1 MEFSAKDLRVLVT
14 AGAAGIGRV
23 IARTFV
29 EHGARVHICDI
40 DEKALAETKKQ
51 LPAVSQTVAD
61 VARLDDVERLFEDV
75 KKILRGLDVLVN
87 NAGIAG
93 PTAKV
98 EDIRPE
104 DWDRCIAVDLNGMF
118 YCTRK
123 AMPLIKAAGGG
134 SIINLSSAA
143 GRLAFPMRTPYSAA
157 KWAIVGFTESLAAEA
172 GPDKV
177 RVNCIQPGIV
187 EGERIDRVIAAKA
200 KGLGLSERRS
210 PQAHGRGRE
219 HADHRH
225 PAGHRRHGALP
236 RDRRA
241 AHLGP
246 GDLGLRRD
254 EVSRLRNSDKRPTV
268 VPANAG
274 THIFQKTGPREF
286 TNEVQH
292 SLRGVLQWGPGSTGI
307 SRLKRGVR
315 LPGVIR
321 PGNLS
326 GRSLQRWIASHRALL
341 GAQAQQRPDGLRPSY
356 AASRPRRGAG
366 RAASLSASPSSR
378 KPF

>member
-1 MEFSAKDLRVLVT
+1 MEFSAKGLRVLVS

-40 DEKALAETKKQ
+40 DEKALAGTKKQ
-51 LPAVSQTVAD
+51 LPTVTQTMAD
-61 VARLDDVERLFEDV
+61 VAKLEDVERLFKDV
-75 KKILRGLDVLVN
+75 EKSLRGLDVLVN

-98 EDIRPE
+98 EDIKPE

-123 AMPLIKAAGGG
+123 AMPLIKEAGGG

-200 KGLGLSERRS
+200 KALGVAEEEVRS
-210 PQAHGRGRE
+210 KMVEGVSMKTTVTPQDIANV
-219 HADHRH
+219 
-225 PAGHRRHGALP
+225 ALFL
-236 RDRRA
+236 A
-241 AHLGP
+241 TAP
-246 GDLGLRRD
+246 GKHISGQAIS
-254 EVSRLRNSDKRPTV
+254 VCG
-268 VPANAG
+268 G
-274 THIFQKTGPREF
+274 TRYL
-286 TNEVQH
+286 V
-292 SLRGVLQWGPGSTGI
+292 
-307 SRLKRGVR
+307 
-315 LPGVIR
+315 
-321 PGNLS
+321 
-326 GRSLQRWIASHRALL
+326 
-341 GAQAQQRPDGLRPSY
+341 
-356 AASRPRRGAG
+356 
-366 RAASLSASPSSR
+366 
-378 KPF
+378 

>member
-1 MEFSAKDLRVLVT
+1 MEFSAKGLRVLVT

-40 DEKALAETKKQ
+40 DEKALASTKKQ
-51 LPAVSQTVAD
+51 LPTVTQTVAD
-61 VARLDDVERLFEDV
+61 VAKLEDVERLFKDV
-75 KKILRGLDVLVN
+75 EKSLRGLDVLVN

-98 EDIRPE
+98 EDIKPE

-123 AMPLIKAAGGG
+123 AMPLIKEAGGG
-134 SIINLSSAA
+134 SIINLSSTA

-200 KGLGLSERRS
+200 KALGVPE
-210 PQAHGRGRE
+210 
-219 HADHRH
+219 
-225 PAGHRRHGALP
+225 
-236 RDRRA
+236 
-241 AHLGP
+241 
-246 GDLGLRRD
+246 D
-254 EVSRLRNSDKRPTV
+254 EVQAKMVEGVSMKTTV
-268 VPANAG
+268 TPQDIANVALFLATAPGKHISGQAISVCGG
-274 THIFQKTGPREF
+274 TRYL
-286 TNEVQH
+286 V
-292 SLRGVLQWGPGSTGI
+292 
-307 SRLKRGVR
+307 
-315 LPGVIR
+315 
-321 PGNLS
+321 
-326 GRSLQRWIASHRALL
+326 
-341 GAQAQQRPDGLRPSY
+341 
-356 AASRPRRGAG
+356 
-366 RAASLSASPSSR
+366 
-378 KPF
+378 